1 MCYLTMYVSSV
12 TEKGKKKKRDRERK
26 KQTEYQ
32 ALQTSIR
39 YDQITV

>member
-12 TEKGKKKKRDRERK
+12 SGKKKKK
-26 KQTEYQ
+26 KEKETECQ

-39 YDQITV
+39 YNQIIA